1 MGAAGG
7 SGGRP
12 SEGQSALHRFLERPI
27 GPWSG
32 RVWGLIVNLAANAM
46 ALWGV
51 ASVMRTGE
59 GWIWIVI
66 GGVATAVCIAA
77 LALPARSGDP
87 GA

>member
-1 MGAAGG
+1 MTPGAQG
-7 SGGRP
+7 SGDGRT
-12 SEGQSALHRFLERPI
+12 ALERFLERPI

-77 LALPARSGDP
+77 LALPAGSGDP